1 MRFSLAIAIIA
12 ALLIPRVAFTDG
24 VVVSVPTPGGGQY
37 TPPPAGKWVPYFS
50 DQPFTPDRQQEQRRP
65 APVIIS
71 GTGFFVSDN
80 GLFAT
85 NYHVAGECSRV
96 VIINTGNGREIPA
109 RLVQADGVN
118 DLAVLRADVPR
129 STPIP
134 LAFGF
139 NLKPGEDVLTLG
151 YPDPERMGLQQKAT
165 FGLVNAATGI
175 QDDPR
180 LCQVDLPIQPGNSGG
195 PLLSLKGEV
204 VGIVTAR
211 LKGDV
216 QNVNYAVKVDYLRQL
231 LEKRGVAS
239 QSGSDN
245 KMSRPE
251 VVEAFKNSVVL
262 VLCWQ

>member
-1 MRFSLAIAIIA
+1 MRFFVVIAITA
-12 ALLIPRVAFTDG
+12 ALLIPWTAFSDG
-24 VVVSVPTPGGGQY
+24 VVIFVPEPKSSQDV
-37 TPPPAGKWVPYFS
+37 PPPAGKRVPWS
-50 DQPFTPDRQQEQRRP
+50 SQSPLIPEQRQP
-65 APVIIS
+65 IVIS

-96 VIINTGNGREIPA
+96 VIINTGNSREIPA
-109 RLVQADGVN
+109 RLVQADAVN

-134 LAFGF
+134 LASGF

-175 QDDPR
+175 QDDLR